1 MDKVQIEIIFRPISQ
16 PSGMT
21 GRRPQG
27 ETRHT
32 PRPWQQG
39 TGRGPAV
46 REARP
51 PSLMHPPGP
60 SGEQTKPEV
69 RPASSP
75 SQAPSAPATEV
86 RQAPNVAGPPAPVEP
101 PSSPAQ
107 STSPT
112 TPGAKTAPEPGREP

>member
-1 MDKVQIEIIFRPISQ
+1 MDKVQIDIIFRPISQ
-16 PSGMT
+16 PAGMPA
-21 GRRPQG
+21 RRPQG

-39 TGRGPAV
+39 TGSGPAA
-46 REARP
+46 REAKP
-51 PSLMHPPGP
+51 PSLTRPPGP
-60 SGEQTKPEV
+60 SREQAKPEV

-75 SQAPSAPATEV
+75 AQAPPAPATEP

-101 PSSPAQ
+101 PSSSAQ

-112 TPGAKTAPEPGREP
+112 APGTKATPEPGSES

>member
-1 MDKVQIEIIFRPISQ
+1 MDKVQIEIVFRPISQ
-16 PSGMT
+16 PPGMP
-21 GRRPQG
+21 GRRAQG

-46 REARP
+46 PEAKS

-75 SQAPSAPATEV
+75 SQAPAAPATGLM
-86 RQAPNVAGPPAPVEP
+86 QAPNVAGPPAPVEP
-101 PSSPAQ
+101 PSSSAQ

-112 TPGAKTAPEPGREP
+112 TPGTKATPES

>member
-1 MDKVQIEIIFRPISQ
+1 MDKVQIDIIFRPISQ
-16 PSGMT
+16 PAGMPA
-21 GRRPQG
+21 RRPQG

-46 REARP
+46 REAKP

-60 SGEQTKPEV
+60 SREQAKPEV

-75 SQAPSAPATEV
+75 SQAPPAPATEP
-86 RQAPNVAGPPAPVEP
+86 RQAPIVAGPPAPVEP
-101 PSSPAQ
+101 LSSSAQ

-112 TPGAKTAPEPGREP
+112 APAAKAPPEPERES

>member
-1 MDKVQIEIIFRPISQ
+1 MDKVQIEIIFRPIPQ
-16 PSGMT
+16 PPGMP

-46 REARP
+46 PEAKP
-51 PSLMHPPGP
+51 PSLRHPPGP
-60 SGEQTKPEV
+60 SREQTKPEV
-69 RPASSP
+69 PPASSP
-75 SQAPSAPATEV
+75 SKAPSAPATEP

-101 PSSPAQ
+101 SSSSAQ

-112 TPGAKTAPEPGREP
+112 TPGTKATPEP

>member
-16 PSGMT
+16 PAGT
-21 GRRPQG
+21 PGRRPQG

-46 REARP
+46 HEAKP

-60 SGEQTKPEV
+60 SREQTKPEV
-69 RPASSP
+69 QPASSP
-75 SQAPSAPATEV
+75 AQAPPVPATEV
-86 RQAPNVAGPPAPVEP
+86 RQAPNVAGAPAPVEP
-101 PSSPAQ
+101 PSSSAQ

-112 TPGAKTAPEPGREP
+112 TPDAKATPEP